1 MSVYRIRAHH
11 GMCLAFFRGQ
21 GYSGAFVENMAKMKA
36 ILEENPEILLMDCPD
51 DICAACPNRL
61 TEVCGEKASRY
72 DREVLGRCALS
83 PGETLS
89 FRDFS
94 RRVEDTILRP
104 GKREEICGDCQ
115 WSSLCLWQEDRA

>member
-11 GMCLAFFRGQ
+11 GMCLAFFRGK

-83 PGETLS
+83 PGETLF

-94 RRVEDTILRP
+94 RRVEDTILHP

-115 WSSLCLWQEDRA
+115 WSSLCLWQEDTK